1 MVLHAHPLT
10 LHAARPY
17 QVLLHVIDEFHDARF
32 AGAVRTTK
40 KSPVALD
47 AVPDN
52 AASAMFTRRR
62 HALDRALK
70 RVEHVHRAVGVHLER
85 RRVIVTADFTYG
97 HERAPPTSP
106 APTGGHQHSSQTAAP
121 VSIQRHVVCDGEPPI
136 QTHQSHPCEESQQRH
151 TSAGQGGRFS
161 DLHPQEPF
169 VMISVSWRH
178 GRRLCGGHH
187 LEPPG
192 DHRHHSPHRADQM
205 AAADARPASSHLLL
219 RPARPALTSRGS
231 HVRRPAEQHGQWA
244 DKARRDPL
252 GTERGVPRDGG
263 HVRTRLNPAE

>member
-10 LHAARPY
+10 LHAAHPY
-17 QVLLHVIDEFHDARF
+17 HVLLHVIDEFHDARF

-97 HERAPPTSP
+97 HERAPLPLQPLPVVINTLPRQPLRYPYRDMSSATVNHRSGHTKATLAKNHNSDTLALAKVAGSP
-106 APTGGHQHSSQTAAP
+106 I
-121 VSIQRHVVCDGEPPI
+121 SIPRN
-136 QTHQSHPCEESQQRH
+136 
-151 TSAGQGGRFS
+151 
-161 DLHPQEPF
+161 
-169 VMISVSWRH
+169 
-178 GRRLCGGHH
+178 
-187 LEPPG
+187 
-192 DHRHHSPHRADQM
+192 
-205 AAADARPASSHLLL
+205 LL
-219 RPARPALTSRGS
+219 S
-231 HVRRPAEQHGQWA
+231 
-244 DKARRDPL
+244 
-252 GTERGVPRDGG
+252 
-263 HVRTRLNPAE
+263 